1 MKGRNMKG
9 SKRKPMSSTRIL
21 LLFVLAGSIP
31 AVLGAAEVALLK
43 SSDVAAW
50 RPTLDAFRKGTIAHT
65 VTEFDLRGDRA
76 EGERVLGALK
86 GRNAILV
93 ALGPMAA
100 QVARQFEPDAP
111 LIYGMV
117 QDPGKVGLSVA
128 NVSGVAFSVPVKNQ
142 LAAFRLVF
150 PRGSR
155 VGLMTSD
162 DRLLQEAQKAAAVV
176 RVNVVARAVASEKDV
191 PSTLR
196 SLLKGADAVD
206 AIWIPADPVLLA
218 EETRRFILA
227 ETLKDGKPVF
237 SFSPALVA
245 EGALVSD
252 GPDLTSVG
260 EMLADLVNRT
270 ASGDKTV
277 KGSLLVPR
285 AELVINKKI
294 ADKLHIEI
302 PDDALRAAN
311 KVF

>member
-1 MKGRNMKG
+1 MARA
-9 SKRKPMSSTRIL
+9 RL
-21 LLFVLAGSIP
+21 LLLGALAWGGPDFLS
-31 AVLGAAEVALLK
+31 AAEVALLK

-50 RPTLDAFRKGTIAHT
+50 RPTLDAFRKATTAHT
-65 VTEFDLRGDRA
+65 VTEFDLRGDRS

-86 GRNAILV
+86 GRGAILV

-100 QVARQFEPDAP
+100 QVARQFLPDAP

-117 QDPGKVGLSVA
+117 QDPVKLGLGVPG
-128 NVSGVAFSVPVKNQ
+128 VTGVAFSVPAKNQ

-155 VGLMTSD
+155 IGLMSSD
-162 DRLLQEAQKAAAVV
+162 DRTVQEAQKAGAVV
-176 RVNVVARAVASEKDV
+176 RVNVVTRAVASEKDV
-191 PSTLR
+191 PSVLR

-206 AIWIPADPVLLA
+206 AIWIPADPVLLGD
-218 EETRRFILA
+218 ETRRFILS
-227 ETLKDGKPVF
+227 ETLKEGKPVF

-252 GPDLTSVG
+252 GPDLVSVG
-260 EMLADLVNRT
+260 EQLADLVNRM
-270 ASGDKTV
+270 ASGDKTA

-294 ADKLHIEI
+294 ADKLKIDI
-302 PDDALRAAN
+302 PPDALRAAN

>member
-1 MKGRNMKG
+1 MARA
-9 SKRKPMSSTRIL
+9 RL
-21 LLFVLAGSIP
+21 LLLGALAWGGP
-31 AVLGAAEVALLK
+31 TVLGAAEVALLK

-50 RPTLDAFRKGTIAHT
+50 RPTLDAFRKGTAGHT
-65 VTEFDLRGDRA
+65 ITEFDLRGDRSEA
-76 EGERVLGALK
+76 ERVLGALK
-86 GRNAILV
+86 GRGAILV
-93 ALGPMAA
+93 TLGPMAA
-100 QVARQFEPDAP
+100 QVARQFLPDVP

-117 QDPGKVGLSVA
+117 QDPGKIGLTGPT
-128 NVSGVAFSVPVKNQ
+128 VSGVAFSVPVKNQ

-155 VGLMTSD
+155 IGLMSSD
-162 DRLLQEAQKAAAVV
+162 DRTVQEAQKAGAVV
-176 RVNVVARAVASEKDV
+176 RVNVVSRAVASEREV
-191 PSTLR
+191 PSVLR
-196 SLLKGADAVD
+196 TLLKGADAVD
-206 AIWIPADPVLLA
+206 AIWIPADPVLLGD
-218 EETRRFILA
+218 ETRRFILA

-260 EMLADLVNRT
+260 EQLADLVNRT
-270 ASGDKTV
+270 ASGDKTA

-294 ADKLHIEI
+294 ADKLRIEI
-302 PDDALRAAN
+302 PEDALRAAN